1 LASVLIAAAM
11 NLGKQPPCR
20 QPDAKPAA
28 DKNKERKNYYLSR
41 EAIKRSPEYTEE
53 FLLTRDYEM
62 ELHRHYNRKGYRVDE
77 LVQSSR

>member
-1 LASVLIAAAM
+1 VLIAAAM